1 MSHGIKKFIRFINF
15 ASLKV
20 NKTFESDLEKKK
32 PGQGGEP
39 DNLISAVSQCT
50 SAARPADTWRF
61 ILVATH

>member
-1 MSHGIKKFIRFINF
+1 MSHGIKKNGRFINF